1 MTGLILILIFVVLMA
16 IPGFYIIL
24 RKLFPKR
31 SKRSAMWLSIGI
43 TIVLVAILIWKTWG
57 TLPA

>member
-16 IPGFYIIL
+16 VPGFYIIL
-24 RKLFPKR
+24 RKLFPKQ
-31 SKRSAMWLSIGI
+31 SKRMAMWLSVGI
-43 TIVLVAILIWKTWG
+43 TVALVVILIWKTSG